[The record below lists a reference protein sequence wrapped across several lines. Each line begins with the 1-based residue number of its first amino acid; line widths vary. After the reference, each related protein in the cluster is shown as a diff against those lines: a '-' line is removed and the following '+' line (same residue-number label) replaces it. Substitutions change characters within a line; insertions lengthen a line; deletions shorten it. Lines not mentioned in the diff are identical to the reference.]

1 MPKEWLQCITGLARD
16 LDREKEIGN
25 MSEDFEVKKLHFGKG
40 EKAAQIL
47 GHYANRH
54 GLITG
59 ATGTGKTVTVQ
70 VLAENFSLLGVPV
83 FVTDVKGDVSGLSQA
98 GKAKDKLIA
107 RAEKLDVKDYKFE
120 GSPTVFWDIYR
131 KFGHP
136 VRTTIIELGPLL
148 LGRFLELSDV
158 QEGVLNV
165 GFKMAGEEKLP
176 LLDLKDLQQLLK
188 YMGDNH
194 KQISEKYGRVTSAS
208 IGAIQRRLLK
218 LEQQGVEKLLG
229 EPAIKL
235 SDFMKQDLSGR
246 GIISIMDSRDLI
258 QNPQMYATFLLWLM
272 TELFESLPEVG
283 DQQLPKLILFFDEAH
298 LIFDDAPKELL
309 RKVEQVARLVRSKG
323 VGIYFCTQ
331 SPGDI
336 PESIL
341 GQLAN
346 KVQHALRSYT
356 PKDKKT
362 IKAAADSFRPNP
374 KFDTAEV
381 ITQLGVG
388 EALVSTLEE
397 GGAPSIVDKVKIAP
411 PRCRMGAATEKE
423 RKQVM
428 SRSPVGDKYDEDL
441 DKDSAFEKLKQRQ
454 KKIELQKQKAQ
465 QELIREKEIIK
476 QEKAKRRSTGRKK
489 QTVWESAGKTIARR
503 LGTKI
508 VNAIWKGV
516 FGGRR

>member
-1 MPKEWLQCITGLARD
+1 
-16 LDREKEIGN
+16 
-25 MSEDFEVKKLHFGKG
+25 MSEDFETLTLHFGKG
-40 EKAAQIL
+40 EKPAQIL
-47 GHYANRH
+47 GHFANRH
-54 GLITG
+54 GLVTG

-70 VLAENFSLLGVPV
+70 VLAENFSRLGVPV

-98 GKAKDKLIA
+98 GKAKEKLID
-107 RAEKLDVKDYKFE
+107 RANKLDVKDYAFE

-131 KFGHP
+131 KYGHP
-136 VRTTIIELGPLL
+136 VRTTLIELGPML

-165 GFKMAGEEKLP
+165 GFKMAKEEKLA
-176 LLDLKDLQQLLK
+176 LLDLKDLQQLLT

-194 KQISEKYGRVTSAS
+194 KEISNKYGRVTSAS

-218 LEQQGVEKLLG
+218 LEQQGVEMLLG
-229 EPAIKL
+229 EPAL
-235 SDFMKQDLSGR
+235 ELTDFIKQDLSGN
-246 GIISIMDSRDLI
+246 GIINIMDSRDLI
-258 QNPQMYATFLLWLM
+258 QNPQMYATFMLWLM

-283 DQQLPKLILFFDEAH
+283 DQQLPKFVLFFDEAH
-298 LIFDDAPKELL
+298 LIFDDAPRALL
-309 RKVEQVARLVRSKG
+309 KKVEQVARLVRSKG

-356 PKDKKT
+356 PKDKKI

-374 KFDTAEV
+374 NFDTGDV

-388 EALVSTLEE
+388 EALVSTLEAD
-397 GGAPSIVDKVKIAP
+397 GAPSVVDRVKIAP
-411 PRCRMGAATEKE
+411 PRCRMGAATDAE
-423 RKQVM
+423 RKQVI
-428 SRSPVGDKYDEDL
+428 SRSPIGSKYDKDL
-441 DKDSAFEKLKQRQ
+441 DKESAFEKLQTRQEKIEKQKVQ
-454 KKIELQKQKAQ
+454 AEIELQKEKDKQKSF
-465 QELIREKEIIK
+465 
-476 QEKAKRRSTGRKK
+476 RSTKTRSSKK
-489 QTVWESAGKTIARR
+489 DTVWEAAGKTVARR
-503 LGTKI
+503 FGTKI
-508 VNAIWKGV
+508 INAVWKSL